1 MTEISRREFVKAAA
15 LAPLALSSSPVEPAL
30 AETPTVATPRTAATP
45 GDRYDVVVAGAGHNS
60 LITTA
65 YLAKAGYRCL
75 VLESYSMI
83 GGGVISEELTLPG
96 FKHDTCS
103 TAHNGIQGNPM
114 IRNDELKLRDYGLE
128 YISPDPIMHMPFA
141 DGTYIT
147 QWTDLE
153 RTAAEFAK
161 FSKKDGDAYVRMYHE
176 SEAARDLL
184 GGDQY
189 APPGTGKPLSE
200 RLAASPMGKF
210 WQRRLAMSQW
220 EVIRENFESDHCR
233 SFLMATPWSMQP
245 PQYPMTGRS
254 AYTAIRTTPRKIAK
268 GGSGAL
274 SQALAKYIEAH
285 NGVILTK
292 KMVSRLIIESGK
304 CVGVECADGSSYR
317 ADKAVLST
325 MHIKHLVDMA
335 PRDLWPADFLF
346 GVDTWEGEISEVVT
360 HYAISEPPKYP
371 IQGGTI
377 SPVESAILANPER
390 LLRFAYENECGISS
404 IDEPPISIFCSSIAD
419 PSRAPAGKHTLK
431 ILGFHPYS
439 LKEGPQYWDTLKS
452 KVSEAQLRY
461 FREFAPNLTDDKILG
476 KFVMSP
482 LDLERKNPSFWH
494 GSIHGGSSDPSQSG
508 AMRPV
513 AGWAQ
518 YRMPIQGLYQT
529 GATTYPGGSVTGA
542 PGRNAAI
549 VMLKDFGTS
558 IEEVV
563 ANKS

>member
-1 MTEISRREFVKAAA
+1 MSEISRREFVKGAA
-15 LAPLALSSSPVEPAL
+15 LAPLALSSLP
-30 AETPTVATPRTAATP
+30 AETSRPVAAL
-45 GDRYDVVVAGAGHNS
+45 GDRYDIVIAGAGHNS
-60 LITTA
+60 LIATA

-75 VLESYSMI
+75 VLEGYSMI

-96 FKHDTCS
+96 YKHDTCS
-103 TAHNGIQGNPM
+103 TAHNGIQGNPV
-114 IRNDELKLRDYGLE
+114 IRNDELKLHDYGLE

-147 QWTDLE
+147 QWADLE

-161 FSKKDGDAYVRMYHE
+161 FSKKDGEAYERMYHE

-189 APPGTGKPLSE
+189 APPGTGKPLNE
-200 RLAASPMGKF
+200 RLAANPMGKF

-220 EVIRENFESDHCR
+220 EVIKENFECDHCR

-254 AYTAIRTTPRKIAK
+254 AYSAIRTTPRKIAK

-274 SQALAKYIEAH
+274 TQALAKYIEAH

-292 KMVSRLIIESGK
+292 KMVARLIIENGK

-335 PRDLWPADFLF
+335 PRDLWPAEFLY
-346 GVDTWEGEISEVVT
+346 GADTWEGEISEVVT

-371 IQGGTI
+371 IKGGTI

-431 ILGFHPYS
+431 ILGFHPYNI
-439 LKEGPQYWDTLKS
+439 KEGPQHWDTLKN
-452 KVSEAQLRY
+452 KVSDAQLNYLR
-461 FREFAPNLTDDKILG
+461 RFAPNLTDDKILG
-476 KFVMSP
+476 RFVMSP

-508 AMRPV
+508 AMRPM

-518 YRMPIQGLYQT
+518 YRMPIPGLYQT

-542 PGRNAAI
+542 PGRNAAV

-563 ANKS
+563 AKGS